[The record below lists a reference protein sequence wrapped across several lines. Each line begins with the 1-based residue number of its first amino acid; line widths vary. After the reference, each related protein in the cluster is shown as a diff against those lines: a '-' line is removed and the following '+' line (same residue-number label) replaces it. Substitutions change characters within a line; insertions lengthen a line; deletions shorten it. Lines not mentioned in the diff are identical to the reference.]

1 MNKNIIQGKWKE
13 IKGRLQQQWGKLSD
27 DEISKLRGSYDELS
41 GMLQKKYGYD
51 QERTHKEI
59 EQFLKSNKLDE
70 SSDESKK
77 F

>member
-13 IKGRLQQQWGKLSD
+13 IKGKLHQQWGKLSD
-27 DEISKLRGSYDELS
+27 DEVSKLRGSYDELS

-51 QERTHKEI
+51 QERTQKEI
-59 EQFLKSNKLDE
+59 EQFVKNNRLDE
-70 SSDESKK
+70 SSDEPKK